1 MHYILLSFI
10 WWIPIRWL
18 IFLSGKKIIFP
29 FYHAVSDDLEIP
41 HVCNLYQPRSIK
53 RFEEDVQFLK
63 KNFQF
68 IGVFEIER
76 LVSNDKCYFHISFDD
91 GLNEI
96 KHNALPI
103 LDKFSIPVTI
113 FVNTD
118 FIDNLELFY
127 RFKVGLLIFSLKE
140 KLKTSEITRLLNLK
154 KKDEN
159 YLDEIANENGISF
172 SNYLVENSPYLSKI
186 DIVKL
191 LELGHTIGSH
201 SASHPLFSDLDLEQQ
216 KYEIQKSFDYIK
228 SNFGVYYRLFSF
240 PFTSANVSLNFLD
253 WLTKEQNV
261 IAFGTSAMHESRVS
275 SLYHRFGVERY
286 NQMKMKYVVRIE
298 LGKHIIN
305 KLLNRVRL
313 DY

>member
-1 MHYILLSFI
+1 M
-10 WWIPIRWL
+10 
-18 IFLSGKKIIFP
+18 
-29 FYHAVSDDLEIP
+29 
-41 HVCNLYQPRSIK
+41 
-53 RFEEDVQFLK
+53 
-63 KNFQF
+63 
-68 IGVFEIER
+68 
-76 LVSNDKCYFHISFDD
+76 
-91 GLNEI
+91 
-96 KHNALPI
+96 
-103 LDKFSIPVTI
+103 
-113 FVNTD
+113 
-118 FIDNLELFY
+118 
-127 RFKVGLLIFSLKE
+127 
-140 KLKTSEITRLLNLK
+140 
-154 KKDEN
+154 
-159 YLDEIANENGISF
+159 
-172 SNYLVENSPYLSKI
+172 
-186 DIVKL
+186 